1 LGGCFSL
8 STNSTRKLHALP
20 LGREDAGVVRNV
32 EDQEGQQ
39 TMAIEIEDRLGT
51 ANVLVSE

>member
-1 LGGCFSL
+1 
-8 STNSTRKLHALP
+8 LP